1 MAAKFVRLAISAALV
16 AAVAIYAAAV
26 IHDFYANADRAVY
39 AAVDDGEANIS
50 YSLATLGRYA
60 FPASPVLLDMSRMQ
74 GQFNYGPWYFY
85 LGAAIVWFFGF
96 SLTALRSIHLWVIVG
111 AVLTAFAWL
120 RGRDRVVAP
129 SLFAFAALYF
139 FG

>member
-50 YSLATLGRYA
+50 YSLATMGRYA

-85 LGAAIVWFFGF
+85 LGAA
-96 SLTALRSIHLWVIVG
+96 
-111 AVLTAFAWL
+111 FAWL
-120 RGRDRVVAP
+120 RGRDRVIAP
-129 SLFAFAALYF
+129 SLFALAALYF
-139 FG
+139 FAVAEWPMVRPDSLVSAFAVTLVVSA